1 LRIGGPRFLLA
12 AFLAVFCLNPSRLLA
27 GQALPAPA
35 WDMKLGFSYL
45 ATSGNAETSSTG
57 FETAFNHAGP
67 SWSVE
72 GSAAGVSATK
82 KSRRTAESYNAQA
95 RAKRRLR
102 KRLQLTLGLRWE
114 RNRFA
119 GLDER
124 RAADV
129 SLLWEVR
136 ETPAWK
142 LRALSGLSFSQEDP
156 RDPRDA
162 RNPRTMR
169 PGVDSLGGLLQVS
182 GDARVS
188 PTASWDGQLT
198 YFPNFNDSN
207 DYRLQ
212 GHVGLQAALS
222 RHLALRLG
230 YDLKFD
236 NEPVPGFGATDTSTT
251 AALVLQLGGKA
262 LP

>member
-1 LRIGGPRFLLA
+1 MRIAGPRFLLA
-12 AFLAVFCLNPSRLLA
+12 AFLAAVCVALYSPLG

-35 WDMKLGFSYL
+35 WDMKVGFSYL

-57 FETAFNHAGP
+57 FDAAFNRAGR

-82 KSRRTAESYNAQA
+82 RSRRTAESYNAQA
-95 RAKRRLR
+95 RAKRRMR

-119 GLDER
+119 GLDGR

-142 LRALSGLSFSQEDP
+142 LRALSGLSFNQEDP
-156 RDPRDA
+156 RDPRDL
-162 RNPRTMR
+162 RTMR
-169 PGVDSLGGLLQVS
+169 PDADSFGGLLQLS

-207 DYRLQ
+207 DYRLH